1 MSAIKE
7 LKENP
12 VKYLKSVAMDIVVIL
27 VSLAYIFYQLLTF
40 EKTQLNPLILI
51 AEAIVGIICGIII
64 KQSLGENGFSKGY
77 NSTLWTEEE
86 EKYND
91 ACTTAIDYID
101 RVDEFYTAIQKEKK
115 MRYRMNHLQAV
126 RLKYSQWFN
135 NEGDYIG
142 NNDAYDKLTFRQK
155 WVLKK
160 CIKVNIYVL
169 NLFSE
174 YATSSEQDTHPELTD
189 NVQRRR
195 TLTKNTLSAMI
206 IAIIGV
212 YFVPVLGKW
221 NWANLIA
228 SSLQVSL
235 WVLFGILQLYTNFN
249 YVVQDKV
256 SILREK
262 KKLIARF
269 VKDSEKGLYV
279 NEEYKK
285 ITQQEPDQVVYI
297 SKEEQEERERK
308 FNEMMNAKIVQAE
321 PEPPVNNEPPINNDE
336 QNKDP
341 Q

>member
-1 MSAIKE
+1 MSAIQE

-12 VKYLKSVAMDIVVIL
+12 IKYLKSFAMDIVVIL

-40 EKTQLNPLILI
+40 EKTQINHLILI
-51 AEAIVGIICGIII
+51 AEALVGIICGILI

-91 ACTTAIDYID
+91 SCTSALDYID
-101 RVDEFYTAIQKEKK
+101 RVDAFYMTIQKEKK
-115 MRYRMNHLQAV
+115 MKYRRNHLQAV
-126 RLKYSQWFN
+126 RLRYSDWFN
-135 NEGDYIG
+135 NDGDYIG
-142 NNDAYDKLTFRQK
+142 TSKEYDKLKFRQK

-160 CIKVNIYVL
+160 CIKVHIYVL

-189 NVQRRR
+189 NIQRRR
-195 TLTKNTLSAMI
+195 TLTKNTLSAVI

-212 YFVPVLGKW
+212 YFIPVLGEW

-228 SSLQVSL
+228 STLQVSL

-269 VKDSEKGLYV
+269 IKDSEKGLYI
-279 NEEYKK
+279 NPLYKEEK
-285 ITQQEPDQVVYI
+285 EPDQVYTMT
-297 SKEEQEERERK
+297 KEEQEKREDK
-308 FNEMMNAKIVQAE
+308 FEKMMNQEIVQGE
-321 PEPPVNNEPPINNDE
+321 PLVEEPPVNNNPPINNDE
-336 QNKDP
+336 PK
-341 Q
+341 